1 MDVQEKIQAL
11 VHKAIESNLIEK
23 EDEIYCTNQVVE
35 LFGLKAIEK
44 KDNYDKEEAIPDILD
59 ELMDFAVKTNI
70 IEDLSSEKDILE
82 AKVMNIFMSKPSEII
97 RNFYKKYNESPVEAT
112 SYFYELSKNSNYIKT
127 KSIAK
132 NVNYKVETQY
142 GDLDITINL
151 SKPEKNPKDIAKAK
165 EVKSTNY
172 PKCLLCI
179 ENEGYAGRINHPARS
194 NHRIIP
200 ISLLNEEW
208 YLQYSPYS
216 YYNEHCIVLCEE
228 HRDMKIDKAMMKRL
242 LEFIEKFPHYF
253 IGSNA
258 DLPIV
263 GGSILTHDHCQGG
276 NYEFA
281 MAKAG
286 DDYDFELKG
295 FDDIKLSVVKWP
307 MSVIRLRGRNV
318 NSLVEASNYILDKWR
333 GYSDQG
339 SGVLAFTDNTPH
351 NTITPIARKKNNMYE
366 MDLVLRNNR
375 TSEEHPLGIFH
386 PHEDV
391 QHIKKENIG
400 LIEVMGL
407 AVLPARLKTELKEVE
422 KYILDQKNSIAE
434 YHIKWA
440 DELKAKYGKE
450 VTSQNV
456 SDIVKKE
463 TGYVFLRVLEDA
475 GVFKRNEAGKAGF
488 ERFIEYLN
496 SK

>member
-1 MDVQEKIQAL
+1 MDLQEKIQAL

-23 EDEIYCTNQVVE
+23 EDEIYCTNQVME
-35 LFGLKAIEK
+35 LFGLKDIEK
-44 KDNYDKEEAIPDILD
+44 KDIHNKEETIPDILE
-59 ELMDFAVKTNI
+59 ELMDFAVKSNI

-82 AKVMNIFMSKPSEII
+82 SKVMNCFISKPSEVIKS
-97 RNFYKKYNESPVEAT
+97 FYKKYNEKPARAT
-112 SYFYELSKNSNYIKT
+112 NYFYELSKNSNYIKT

-132 NVNYKVETQY
+132 NISYKVGTEY

-172 PKCLLCI
+172 PKCLLCV

-200 ISLLNEEW
+200 IDLLDEKW

-228 HRDMKIDKAMMKRL
+228 HRDMKIDKAMFKRL

-276 NYEFA
+276 NYDFP

-286 DDYDFELKG
+286 EDYAFKVAG
-295 FDDIKLSVVKWP
+295 FNDIKFSVVKWP
-307 MSVIRLRGRNV
+307 MSVIRLRGENA
-318 NSLVEASNYILDKWR
+318 NSIVEASNYILDKWR
-333 GYSDQG
+333 GYSDEA
-339 SGVLAFTDNTPH
+339 SEVLAFTDNTPH
-351 NTITPIARKKNNMYE
+351 NTITPIARKRNNAYE

-407 AVLPARLKTELKEVE
+407 AVLPARLKIELKEVE
-422 KYILDQKNSIAE
+422 KYILDEENSIAE
-434 YHIKWA
+434 YHVKWA
-440 DELKAKYGKE
+440 DELKAKYAKE
-450 VTSQNV
+450 ITAKTV

-463 TGYVFLRVLEDA
+463 TGYIFLRVLEDA

-488 ERFIEYLN
+488 EKFINYL
-496 SK
+496 